1 MIFILKHYIMSN
13 KIKLNEELSRVKE
26 IMGINNESTLSEGLG
41 GLQIAMM
48 AADEAANKI
57 SKMLVDEY
65 SHFVGPQQ
73 EGGIKWTFM
82 KQFYTSLNKMVLNQS
97 DEEAY
102 KFMGFTK
109 SEDDGRTDY
118 RDNTEMP
125 GFEGTND
132 ELDSALSIRK

>member
-1 MIFILKHYIMSN
+1 
-13 KIKLNEELSRVKE
+13 
-26 IMGINNESTLSEGLG
+26 
-41 GLQIAMM
+41 
-48 AADEAANKI
+48 
-57 SKMLVDEY
+57 MLVDEY